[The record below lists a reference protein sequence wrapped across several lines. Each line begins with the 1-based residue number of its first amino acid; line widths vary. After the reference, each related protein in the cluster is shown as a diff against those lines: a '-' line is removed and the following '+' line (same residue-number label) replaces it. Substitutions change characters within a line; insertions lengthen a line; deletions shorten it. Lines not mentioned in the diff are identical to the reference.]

1 MESVK
6 NCRDCRLGFKRV
18 GFLSVNERIREHEE
32 MFYIQ
37 SNLNP
42 ADLGTKFDRFQN
54 VYKEIGDDSL
64 FRKGPACLEFG
75 VEEAVRRKQLIPI
88 DKIMPSQRE
97 KESAAL
103 EMIKLHQLVLTKN
116 RGERLKYQ

>member
-1 MESVK
+1 MY
-6 NCRDCRLGFKRV
+6 
-18 GFLSVNERIREHEE
+18 
-32 MFYIQ
+32 YIQ
-37 SNLNP
+37 SKFNP
-42 ADLGTKFDRFQN
+42 ADLGTKFDRFHN

-75 VEEAVRRKQLIPI
+75 IEEAVRKKLLIPI
-88 DKIMPSQRE
+88 DSICPTQQE

-116 RGERLKYQ
+116 RGERLKKSIGPAE